1 VKLFAD
7 GTLGSRTAALLEP
20 FEAEPDRPRPPG
32 GERGVFTTEP
42 AELARLALEAGD
54 AGIATMIHAIG
65 DHAVRVALRALEPV
79 AGRTALM
86 PRVEHVQLC
95 AAADAR
101 RFAPAG
107 IAASVQPIH
116 LRTDAD
122 QARRLWGDR
131 AERRA
136 YAWAALAATGAVV
149 AFGTDAPVE
158 PIDPWPGIALAVTRR
173 SPDWGPG
180 AGAFGPDQAMT
191 LARALR
197 SACVDAAVSAGE
209 SDRGRL
215 VAGRR
220 ADVVVI
226 PAAALVEPV
235 EAGGALEN
243 GMPIAIRDLVE
254 EVPVLK

>member
-1 VKLFAD
+1 M
-7 GTLGSRTAALLEP
+7 
-20 FEAEPDRPRPPG
+20 
-32 GERGVFTTEP
+32 TEP

-122 QARRLWGDR
+122 QARRLWGVR

-136 YAWAALAATGAVV
+136 YAWAALAATGADV

-197 SACVDAAVSAGE
+197 SACVDPAVSAGE

-235 EAGGALEN
+235 EAGGALETVR
-243 GMPIAIRDLVE
+243 PRLVLVDG
-254 EVPVLK
+254 EVAAER